1 MKTENNILVAFIL
14 NLFFSIIELIGG
26 FITNSVSIISDAL
39 HDFGDS
45 LSIGISYF
53 LEKKSK
59 KKPDEVYTYGYVK
72 YSVMGSIITT
82 VILLVSSIFVIYNAI
97 GRLFNPEPINYNGM
111 IAFACVGIV
120 VNFLAAYFTKHGDSL
135 NQKSVNLHML
145 EDVFGWIIVLIGSI
159 IIRFTDF
166 VIIDSILS
174 IFLAVYIFVN
184 ALKNMKEV
192 LDIFLEKVPNG
203 ISIEEI
209 KKHILE
215 IDDIIDVHHIHIRS
229 IDGYNNYATLH
240 VVVKK
245 YDKKIKEKVKDMM
258 KELNI
263 NHTTVEI
270 EEEKEICINKTCKN
284 DVANKTCH
292 HHHH

>member
-14 NLFFSIIELIGG
+14 NLFFSIFEFIGG
-26 FITNSVSIISDAL
+26 FLTNSVSIISDSL
-39 HDFGDS
+39 HDLGDS
-45 LSIGISYF
+45 ISIGISYF

-97 GRLFNPEPINYNGM
+97 GRLFNPESIDYNGM
-111 IAFACVGIV
+111 IVLACVGII
-120 VNFLAAYFTKHGDSL
+120 VNVLAAYFTKHGDSL

-145 EDVFGWIIVLIGSI
+145 EDVFGWVIVLIGSI

-203 ISIEEI
+203 ITIENI

-245 YDKKIKEKVKDMM
+245 YDKKIKEKVKDVM
-258 KELNI
+258 KNLNI
-263 NHTTVEI
+263 NHTTVEL
-270 EEEKEICINKTCKN
+270 EEEKEMCINKTCKG
-284 DVANKTCH
+284 DVTNKTYH
-292 HHHH
+292 HHH